1 MRKQFVVIGLGRFGV
16 SVAETISRLGHE
28 VLVIDNNEH
37 AIQSIMHNVTHAVQ
51 ADAREEETLRSLGV
65 RNFDTAVVAIGD
77 DLETNILITLML
89 KEMGIPYIVAKA
101 QSTQHGKVLEKIG
114 ADKIIYPEKD
124 MGIRLAHNLTG
135 SNVMDF
141 IELSPDHSVF
151 EVIAP
156 AQFANKTLGELN
168 LRAAH
173 GVSVIAIKRADEII
187 VAPGSDI
194 LIKDKDIIVVI
205 GENRALAKLPGGN
218 VL

>member
-16 SVAETISRLGHE
+16 SVAETIYKLGHE

-37 AIQSIMHNVTHAVQ
+37 AVQSIMHNVTHAVQ

-65 RNFDTAVVAIGD
+65 RNFDAAVVAIGD
-77 DLETNILITLML
+77 DLEANILITLML

-101 QSTQHGKVLEKIG
+101 QSIQHGKVLEKIG

-124 MGIRLAHNLTG
+124 MGIRLAHNLIG

-141 IELSPDHSVF
+141 IELSANHSVY

-156 AQFANKTLGELN
+156 ARFVNKTLGELN

-173 GVSVIAIKRADEII
+173 GVSVIAIKRKEQVI
-187 VAPGSDI
+187 VAPGADTLIEDRDI
-194 LIKDKDIIVVI
+194 LVIV
-205 GENRALAKLPGGN
+205 GENKALAKLPG
-218 VL
+218 